1 MALTRVTA
9 ADVSIFAAASTT
21 SAVEEIGSLFE
32 ERHLG
37 NVVSSFASSSTL
49 AKQIANGAPVDV
61 YLSASVEWTDY
72 LADRGVI
79 EPGSRHDLLTN
90 RLVLVAPADQLFSAV
105 VGSGFP
111 LAERLGDGRLAL
123 GDPDHVPAGIYA
135 KAALQN
141 LGVWPAVANRLAP
154 AANAR
159 AALALVER
167 GEVAA
172 GIVYRTDATISPH
185 VRVVGEFPE
194 SSHPTIVYPVA
205 MVAGREDAE
214 VERFMQFIRS
224 ELAIEVFRRHGF
236 GVLSEAAR
244 E

>member
-21 SAVEEIGSLFE
+21 SAVEEIGSLYQD
-32 ERHLG
+32 RRLG
-37 NVVSSFASSSTL
+37 RIVSSFASSSTL
-49 AKQIANGAPVDV
+49 AKQIVNGAPADI
-61 YLSASVEWTDY
+61 YLSASVEWMDY
-72 LADRGVI
+72 LAHRGAVDRR
-79 EPGSRHDLLTN
+79 SRLDLLTN
-90 RLVLVAPADQLFSAV
+90 RLILVAPADQDFSTVIAP
-105 VGSGFP
+105 GFP
-111 LAERLGDGRLAL
+111 LAKSLGDRRLAL

-135 KAALQN
+135 KVALQT
-141 LGVWPAVANRLAP
+141 LGVWQTVADRLAP
-154 AANAR
+154 AANVR

-172 GIVYRTDATISPH
+172 GIVYRTDAAISPR
-185 VRVVGEFPE
+185 VKVVGEFPE

-205 MVAGREDAE
+205 MVNGRNEPDI
-214 VERFMQFIRS
+214 ERFMAFLRS
-224 ELAIEVFRRHGF
+224 KPAAQVFRRHGF